1 MDLRQLTTFR
11 MVATTLS
18 FTRAA
23 AALNYVQSSV
33 TAQIQALEEEL
44 GVPLFDRLGKRVALT
59 DAGKRLLWYAEKL
72 LALADEARAAVT
84 GATEIVGTLTIS
96 APETL
101 CTYRLPALLR
111 QMRERYPG
119 VRLLFR
125 PLPAIELRRSVVE
138 GVIDVA
144 FLLDVPFQ
152 AGGLAVEPLIYEP
165 LVLIAPPAHRLARA
179 SAVRPA
185 DLEGEPVLL
194 TEAGCAYRG
203 LFERALSQA
212 GIYPSSTLEFGS
224 VEAIKQCVIAGMG
237 LSVLPAVVVA
247 ADIAQGRLV
256 ALNWTEPGFGVLTQ
270 MAWHRDK
277 WQSPALSSFL
287 ALSRELLSTPL
298 AVDKASEHDP
308 LCDWSKGRDLR
319 VHVSI
324 GSRPENQKTQ
334 VP

>member
-1 MDLRQLTTFR
+1 MDLRQLATFR

-72 LALADEARAAVT
+72 LTLADEARAAVT
-84 GATEIVGTLTIS
+84 GNTEIMGTLAIS

-111 QMRERYPG
+111 QMRERFPG
-119 VRLLFR
+119 VRLMFR
-125 PLPAIELRRSVVE
+125 PLPVSELRRSVVE
-138 GVIDVA
+138 GLIDVA
-144 FLLDVPFQ
+144 FMLDAPFQ

-165 LVLIAPPAHRLARA
+165 LVLIAPANHRLARA
-179 SAVRPA
+179 SAVHPA

-194 TEAGCAYRG
+194 TEAGCSYRR
-203 LFERALSQA
+203 LFERSLSRA
-212 GIYPSSTLEFGS
+212 GVYPASTLEFGS

-237 LSVLPAVVVA
+237 VSVLPAIVA
-247 ADIAQGRLV
+247 ATELAQGRLV
-256 ALNWTEPGFGVLTQ
+256 ALNWTEAGFGVVTQ
-270 MAWHRDK
+270 MVWHRDK
-277 WQSPALSSFL
+277 WQSPTLSTFIT
-287 ALSRELLSTPL
+287 LSREFLSTSQ
-298 AVDKASEHDP
+298 AAGMAS
-308 LCDWSKGRDLR
+308 
-319 VHVSI
+319 
-324 GSRPENQKTQ
+324 
-334 VP
+334 